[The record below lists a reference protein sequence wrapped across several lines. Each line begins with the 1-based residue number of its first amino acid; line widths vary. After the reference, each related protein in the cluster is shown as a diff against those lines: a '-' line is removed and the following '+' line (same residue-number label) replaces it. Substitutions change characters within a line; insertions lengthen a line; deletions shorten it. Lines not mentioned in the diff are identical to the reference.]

1 MEHKVNEIIVYN
13 HEGETIQLKVTPM
26 KDSTCIG
33 CFFYKTCRTCWSDIK
48 NIVGTCDKI
57 DRTDNTPVIFKQIN
71 NKIMKK
77 TIDIYTVMQTSE
89 KDRDLCYNFTSFK
102 EANKQFE
109 KFVQMWEKTNKV
121 KAKGWTSPAAPYQ
134 LKVSRIGDI
143 TLYLCKESIEIDIK
157 DDSNKQSSDIY
168 KKDVLGKWI
177 NVNDIDPIEIKDLK
191 PGDYII
197 LRVQYDSTKFDYKL
211 AYVDYIKYGKV
222 IFNIQ
227 GINVLRTPIKV
238 TDFCILPDYIS
249 NNFYKINNK

>member
-1 MEHKVNEIIVYN
+1 MERKLNDVITYN
-13 HEGETIQLKVTPM
+13 HEGETIYLKVTPTI
-26 KDSTCIG
+26 DSTCKG
-33 CFFYKTCRTCWSDIK
+33 CFFYGKCKNCWPDIK
-48 NIVGTCDKI
+48 NIVGTCDKT

-77 TIDIYTVMQTSE
+77 TIDIYTVMQTSK

-109 KFVQMWEKTNKV
+109 KFSQMWEKANNV

-143 TLYLCKESIEIDIK
+143 TLYLCKESIEIDIE
-157 DDSNKQSSDIY
+157 DNSNKQSSSIC

-177 NVNDIDPIEIKDLK
+177 NVDDIDPIKIKDLK

-197 LRVQYDSTKFDYKL
+197 LRVQYDSTKFNYKL

-238 TDFCILPDYIS
+238 TDFCILPDYNS
-249 NNFYKINNK
+249 NNFYKTNK

>member
-1 MEHKVNEIIVYN
+1 MERKIDEIIPYN
-13 HEGETIQLKVTPM
+13 FEGETIQLVVIPTKAN
-26 KDSTCIG
+26 SCEG
-33 CFFYKTCRTCWSDIK
+33 CFFYKNEKTCCSAIK
-48 NIVGTCDKI
+48 NIIGECDKNN
-57 DRTDNTPVIFKQIN
+57 RTDKTPIIFRKIN
-71 NKIMKK
+71 NKVMKK
-77 TIDIYTVMQTSE
+77 TIDIYTVMQTSKE
-89 KDRDLCYNFTSFK
+89 DRDLCFNFTSFK

-143 TLYLCKESIEIDIK
+143 TLYLCKESIDIE

-177 NVNDIDPIEIKDLK
+177 NVDDIDPIKIKDLK

-197 LRVQYDSTKFDYKL
+197 LRVQYDSIKFDYKL

-227 GINVLRTPIKV
+227 GINIVRTPIKV
-238 TDFCILPDYIS
+238 TDFCILPDYNS
-249 NNFYKINNK
+249 NNFYKTNNK

>member
-1 MEHKVNEIIVYN
+1 
-13 HEGETIQLKVTPM
+13 
-26 KDSTCIG
+26 
-33 CFFYKTCRTCWSDIK
+33 
-48 NIVGTCDKI
+48 
-57 DRTDNTPVIFKQIN
+57 
-71 NKIMKK
+71 MKK
-77 TIDIYTVMQTSE
+77 TIDIYTIMQTSE
-89 KDRDLCYNFTSFK
+89 KNRDLCYNFTSFK

-109 KFVQMWEKTNKV
+109 TFVQMWEKANKV

-157 DDSNKQSSDIY
+157 DDSNKQSSEIC

-177 NVNDIDPIEIKDLK
+177 SIDDIDPIEIKDLK

-197 LRVQYDSTKFDYKL
+197 LRIQYDSTKFDYKL

-238 TDFCILPDYIS
+238 TDFCILPSYTS
-249 NNFYKINNK
+249 NNFYKTNKVK

>member
-1 MEHKVNEIIVYN
+1 MEHKINDIITYN
-13 HEGETIQLKVTPM
+13 HEGKTIYLEVTPT
-26 KDSTCIG
+26 KDSTCQG
-33 CFFYKTCRTCWSDIK
+33 CFFHLKYNSCSNIR
-48 NIVGTCDKI
+48 NIVGQCDKEF
-57 DRTDNTPVIFKQIN
+57 RTDNTPVIFKQIN

-77 TIDIYTVMQTSE
+77 TIDIYTVMQTSK

-102 EANKQFE
+102 EANKEFE
-109 KFVQMWEKTNKV
+109 KLLKMWEKANNI

-157 DDSNKQSSDIY
+157 DDSNKQSSEIY

-177 NVNDIDPIEIKDLK
+177 NVDDIDPIKIKDLK

-227 GINVLRTPIKV
+227 NINILRTPIKV

-249 NNFYKINNK
+249 NNFYKTNNK

>member
-1 MEHKVNEIIVYN
+1 
-13 HEGETIQLKVTPM
+13 
-26 KDSTCIG
+26 
-33 CFFYKTCRTCWSDIK
+33 
-48 NIVGTCDKI
+48 
-57 DRTDNTPVIFKQIN
+57 
-71 NKIMKK
+71 MKK

-109 KFVQMWEKTNKV
+109 KFVQMWEKANNV

-157 DDSNKQSSDIY
+157 ADSNKQSSNIY

-177 NVNDIDPIEIKDLK
+177 NTDDIDPSEIKDLK
-191 PGDYII
+191 PGDYVI
-197 LRVQYDSTKFDYKL
+197 LRIQYDSTKFDYKL

-227 GINVLRTPIKV
+227 NINILRTPIKV

-249 NNFYKINNK
+249 TNFYKQNK

>member
-1 MEHKVNEIIVYN
+1 MERKLNDIITYN
-13 HEGETIQLKVTPM
+13 HEDETIYLEVTPT
-26 KDSTCIG
+26 KHNLCID
-33 CFFYKTCRTCWSDIK
+33 CFFSKGYNPNCSAVR
-48 NIVGTCDKI
+48 NIIGVCDKI
-57 DRTDNTPVIFKQIN
+57 DRTDNIPVIFKQIN

-77 TIDIYTVMQTSE
+77 TINIYTVMQTSK

-109 KFVQMWEKTNKV
+109 KFLQMWEKANNV

-157 DDSNKQSSDIY
+157 DDSNKQSSEIR

-177 NVNDIDPIEIKDLK
+177 NVDDINPIEIKDIK
-191 PGDYII
+191 VGDYVI

-211 AYVDYIKYGKV
+211 AYVDSIRDGQVK
-222 IFNIQ
+222 FNIQ
-227 GINVLRTPIKV
+227 SINVLRTPIKI
-238 TDFCILPDYIS
+238 TDFCILPSYS
-249 NNFYKINNK
+249 GNNFYKTNK

>member
-1 MEHKVNEIIVYN
+1 MEHKINDIITYN
-13 HEGETIQLKVTPM
+13 YEGETIYLKVTPT
-26 KDSTCIG
+26 KDSTCQG
-33 CFFYKTCRTCWSDIK
+33 CFFHLKYNSCANIK
-48 NIVGTCDKI
+48 NITRQCDK
-57 DRTDNTPVIFKQIN
+57 DFRTDNTPVIFTKIN

-77 TIDIYTVMQTSE
+77 TIDIYTVMQTSK

-109 KFVQMWEKTNKV
+109 KFVQIWEKTNKV
-121 KAKGWTSPAAPYQ
+121 KAKSWTSPAAPYQ

-157 DDSNKQSSDIY
+157 DDSNKQSSDIC

-177 NVNDIDPIEIKDLK
+177 NVDDIDPIKIKDLK

-197 LRVQYDSTKFDYKL
+197 LRIQYDSVKFDYKL

-238 TDFCILPDYIS
+238 TDFCILPSYNS
-249 NNFYKINNK
+249 NNFYKTNK

>member
-1 MEHKVNEIIVYN
+1 
-13 HEGETIQLKVTPM
+13 
-26 KDSTCIG
+26 
-33 CFFYKTCRTCWSDIK
+33 
-48 NIVGTCDKI
+48 
-57 DRTDNTPVIFKQIN
+57 
-71 NKIMKK
+71 MKK

-109 KFVQMWEKTNKV
+109 KFIQMWEKANKV

-177 NVNDIDPIEIKDLK
+177 NVDDIDPSEIKDIK
-191 PGDYII
+191 PGDYVI
-197 LRVQYDSTKFDYKL
+197 LRVQYDSIKFDYKL
-211 AYVDYIKYGKV
+211 SYVDCIKNGKV
-222 IFNIQ
+222 MFNIQ
-227 GINVLRTPIKV
+227 NINILRTPIKI
-238 TDFCILPDYIS
+238 TDFCILPSYTS
-249 NNFYKINNK
+249 NNFYKTNK

>member
-1 MEHKVNEIIVYN
+1 MERKINEIITYN
-13 HEGETIQLKVTPM
+13 HEGEIIYLKVTPM
-26 KDSTCIG
+26 KDSTCQG
-33 CFFYKTCRTCWSDIK
+33 CFFYRNCRTCWSNIK

-57 DRTDNTPVIFKQIN
+57 VRSDNTPVIFKQIN

-109 KFVQMWEKTNKV
+109 KFVQMWEKANKV

-143 TLYLCKESIEIDIK
+143 TLYLCKESIEIDIE
-157 DDSNKQSSDIY
+157 DDSNKQSSEIY

-177 NVNDIDPIEIKDLK
+177 NIDNIDPINIKDLK

-197 LRVQYDSTKFDYKL
+197 LRIQYDSTKFDYKL

-227 GINVLRTPIKV
+227 GINILRTPIKV

>member
-1 MEHKVNEIIVYN
+1 
-13 HEGETIQLKVTPM
+13 
-26 KDSTCIG
+26 
-33 CFFYKTCRTCWSDIK
+33 
-48 NIVGTCDKI
+48 
-57 DRTDNTPVIFKQIN
+57 
-71 NKIMKK
+71 MKK

-89 KDRDLCYNFTSFK
+89 KDRDFCYNFTSFK
-102 EANKQFE
+102 EANKQFK
-109 KFVQMWEKTNKV
+109 KFLQMWENVNKI
-121 KAKGWTSPAAPYQ
+121 KAKDWTSPAAPYQ

-177 NVNDIDPIEIKDLK
+177 SIDDIDPIEIKDLK
-191 PGDYII
+191 SGDYII
-197 LRVQYDSTKFDYKL
+197 LRIQYDSVKFDYKL

-238 TDFCILPDYIS
+238 TDFCILPSYTS
-249 NNFYKINNK
+249 NNFYKTK

>member
-1 MEHKVNEIIVYN
+1 MEYKVDDIISYN
-13 HEGETIQLKVTPM
+13 DEGETIYLQVTPTRDITCHGCYFHGH
-26 KDSTCIG
+26 KCHCST
-33 CFFYKTCRTCWSDIK
+33 IK
-48 NIVGTCDKI
+48 NIVGECSENK
-57 DRTDNTPVIFKQIN
+57 RTDKQTIIFTKIN

-77 TIDIYTVMQTSE
+77 TIDIYTVMQTSK

-109 KFVQMWEKTNKV
+109 KFLKMWEEVNKV
-121 KAKGWTSPAAPYQ
+121 KSKDWTSPAAPYQ

-157 DDSNKQSSDIY
+157 DDSNKQSSEIY

-177 NVNDIDPIEIKDLK
+177 NVDDIDPIKIKDIK

-197 LRVQYDSTKFDYKL
+197 LRLQHDSTKVDYKL

>member
-1 MEHKVNEIIVYN
+1 MERKVNEIITLTIK
-13 HEGETIQLKVTPM
+13 GETIHLKVILS
-26 KDSTCIG
+26 KDNTCTD
-33 CFFYKTCRTCWSDIK
+33 CFFYKGCKTNCFAVR
-48 NIVGTCDKI
+48 NIIGICDKI

-143 TLYLCKESIEIDIK
+143 TLYLCKESIDIE

-177 NVNDIDPIEIKDLK
+177 NVDDIDSIKIKDFK

-211 AYVDYIKYGKV
+211 SYVDCIRNGKV
-222 IFNIQ
+222 MFNIQ
-227 GINVLRTPIKV
+227 NINILRTPIKV
-238 TDFCILPDYIS
+238 TDFCILPDYS
-249 NNFYKINNK
+249 NDNFYKQNK

>member
-1 MEHKVNEIIVYN
+1 MERKVNDIIIYN
-13 HEGETIQLKVTPM
+13 HEGETIYLKVTPT
-26 KDSTCIG
+26 KDSTCQG

-77 TIDIYTVMQTSE
+77 TIDIYTVMQTSK

-109 KFVQMWEKTNKV
+109 KFLQMWEKANNV

-143 TLYLCKESIEIDIK
+143 TLYLCKESIDIE

-177 NVNDIDPIEIKDLK
+177 NVDDINPIEIKDIK
-191 PGDYII
+191 AGDYVI

-211 AYVDYIKYGKV
+211 AYVDSIRDGQVK
-222 IFNIQ
+222 FNIQ
-227 GINVLRTPIKV
+227 SINVLRTPIKI
-238 TDFCILPDYIS
+238 TDFCILPSYTS
-249 NNFYKINNK
+249 NNFYKINK

>member
-1 MEHKVNEIIVYN
+1 MEHKINEIIDYN
-13 HEGETIQLKVTPM
+13 YEDETIHLKVTPM
-26 KDSTCIG
+26 KDSTCQG
-33 CFFYKTCRTCWSDIK
+33 CFFNGKCRTYWPCIEH
-48 NIVGTCDKI
+48 IVGSCDKI
-57 DRTDNTPVIFKQIN
+57 NRTDNTPVIFKQIN

-77 TIDIYTVMQTSE
+77 TIDIYTVMQTSK

-109 KFVQMWEKTNKV
+109 KFLKMWEKANNV

-143 TLYLCKESIEIDIK
+143 TLYLCKESIGIDIE
-157 DDSNKQSSDIY
+157 DDSNKKSSDIF
-168 KKDVLGKWI
+168 KKDLLGKWI
-177 NVNDIDPIEIKDLK
+177 SLNNIDPIEIKDLK
-191 PGDYII
+191 PGDYFI
-197 LRVQYDSTKFDYKL
+197 LRVQYDSVKFDYKL

-238 TDFCILPDYIS
+238 TDFCILPSYTSD
-249 NNFYKINNK
+249 NFYK